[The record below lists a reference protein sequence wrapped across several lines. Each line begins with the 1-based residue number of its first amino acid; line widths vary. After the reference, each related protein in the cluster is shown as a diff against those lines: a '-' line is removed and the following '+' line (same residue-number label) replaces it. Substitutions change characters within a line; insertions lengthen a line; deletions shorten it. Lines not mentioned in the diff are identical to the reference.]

1 MEKEL
6 RRGRSTLYIL
16 GGGMILF
23 ALWIVV
29 KPFLLVLMFTDE
41 TEAAPTEVVPAITRE
56 VALLL
61 VAGLLLLMAAGVG
74 LRIWMGLSARAE
86 GLGKPRG
93 RAYMIVGFVFFAIQ
107 LVGFVATAIQLLFYG
122 AQTDNLPEAIAS
134 LLVDLSS
141 MVTTGEMAF
150 TARKVKRL
158 EAQLRKAE

>member
-1 MEKEL
+1 
-6 RRGRSTLYIL
+6 
-16 GGGMILF
+16 
-23 ALWIVV
+23 
-29 KPFLLVLMFTDE
+29 
-41 TEAAPTEVVPAITRE
+41 
-56 VALLL
+56 
-61 VAGLLLLMAAGVG
+61 MAVGVG

-93 RAYMIVGFVFFAIQ
+93 RAYMIAGFVFFAIQ

-122 AQTDNLPEAIAS
+122 AQTDNLPEVIAS